1 VIVLDASAAVAL
13 LLNTP
18 PSAEI
23 VRAILANDPDIQS
36 PHLLDAEV
44 AQTLRRFVH
53 AGDIDA
59 PRALLALGRL
69 AQLPITFHA
78 HGPFLNRAFELRD
91 NVTVYDGLYIAI
103 AEALGAELVT
113 KDGRLTRAPG
123 TRATFRPV

>member
-18 PSAEI
+18 PSAAA
-23 VRAILANDPDIQS
+23 VSAILRNDPDIQS

-44 AQTLRRFVH
+44 AQALRRFVH
-53 AGDIDA
+53 AGDIDE

-78 HGPFLNRAFELRD
+78 HGPFLNRAFELHD
-91 NVTVYDGLYIAI
+91 NVTIYDGLYIAI

-113 KDGRLTRAPG
+113 KDARLTRAPG
-123 TRATFRPV
+123 TRATFQLV